1 MEGEPSKLQKD
12 YHSRAVELIRQAL
25 ECDEKSRRC
34 FPERERERE
43 WNADGFLVAD
53 NNEMA
58 ILLYKKGI
66 QELEKAINLNI
77 DPKGESAR

>member
-1 MEGEPSKLQKD
+1 MKNHVGAFQK
-12 YHSRAVELIRQAL
+12 
-25 ECDEKSRRC
+25 
-34 FPERERERE
+34 ERE